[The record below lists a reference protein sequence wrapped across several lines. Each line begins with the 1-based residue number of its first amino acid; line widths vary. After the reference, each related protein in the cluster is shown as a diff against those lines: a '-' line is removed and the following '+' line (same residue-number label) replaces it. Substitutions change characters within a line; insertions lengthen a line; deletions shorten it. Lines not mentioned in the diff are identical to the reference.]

1 MILKKDN
8 FALGLVM
15 GTLAPLIGLL
25 IFKMNK
31 FAIFSLKETFQ
42 FLLYEPG
49 FRTLSVALSL
59 SLMLNALLFTIYIN
73 SGRDNTAK
81 GIFVTTLIYGLIVL
95 SIKTFL

>member
-8 FALGLVM
+8 FALGLIL
-15 GTLAPLIGLL
+15 GTFAPVLGLL
-25 IFKMNK
+25 IFKMYK
-31 FAIFSLKETFQ
+31 FTIFSLKETFQ

-81 GIFVTTLIYGLIVL
+81 GIFVTTLVYGLIIL